1 MHRRKGRG
9 RAFLLVFLALSI
21 LIITLDFRGGAGPLD
36 RIRDFAGD
44 IVAPIQRGL
53 TTVTR
58 PVGNFFSAIGD
69 LANLREEN
77 RDLKDENEQLRAE
90 IEEARNL
97 TEENAELLENLD
109 LEEPWF
115 AKDKVAAEV
124 IADAPGNYRW
134 AITISKGSEDG
145 LREDMAVIS
154 PDGLVGKIIP
164 PIQSDTATV
173 LLMIDPNFAA
183 VAVTEEEGVS
193 GSVAG
198 NGEGEPLSL
207 QRVEKGT
214 PIDAGDRIVT
224 SNMNGGIFPRNIP
237 VGFISEIGG
246 DERASLLDISIE
258 PYVDFNDLNVVQVLL
273 GTGDNLQVGSAK

>member
-21 LIITLDFRGGAGPLD
+21 LIITLDFRGGVGPLD
-36 RIRDFAGD
+36 RIRDFAAD
-44 IVAPIQRGL
+44 VVAPIQRGL

-77 RDLKDENEQLRAE
+77 RDLKEENAQLQAE
-90 IEEARNL
+90 IEEARGL
-97 TEENAELLENLD
+97 TDENAELLRNLE

-115 AKDKVAAEV
+115 AKEKVAAEV
-124 IADAPGNYRW
+124 IADAPNNYKW
-134 AITISKGSEDG
+134 AVVINKGSDDG
-145 LREDMAVIS
+145 IREDMTVMS

-164 PIQSDTATV
+164 PIQSGTATV
-173 LLMIDPNFAA
+173 LLMIDPNFGA
-183 VAVTEEEGVS
+183 VATTEEEGVS

-198 NGEGEPLSL
+198 NGEGKPLTL
-207 QRVEKGT
+207 QRVEKGSA
-214 PIDAGDRIVT
+214 IDAGDRVVT

-237 VGFISEIGG
+237 IGFISKVGG
-246 DERASLLDISIE
+246 DERASELDIE
-258 PYVDFNDLNVVQVLL
+258 VQAYVDFNDLNVVQVLL
-273 GTGDNLQVGSAK
+273 GTGDILQVGSAK

>member
-97 TEENAELLENLD
+97 TEENAELLENLE

-115 AKDKVAAEV
+115 AKEKVAAEV

-134 AITISKGSEDG
+134 AITINKGSEDG
-145 LREDMAVIS
+145 IREDMAVIS

-183 VAVTEEEGVS
+183 VAVTEEEGIS

-198 NGEGEPLSL
+198 NGEGEPLAL

-258 PYVDFNDLNVVQVLL
+258 SYVDFNDLNVVQVLL
-273 GTGDNLQVGSAK
+273 GTGDTLRLGSAK